1 MTNPYDMASDRAPS
15 SANTLRPNELLSP
28 SASLSSSPPSA
39 SPSAPQSSSLQ
50 APPSAVEQMPLMN
63 AKDRSFAAGE
73 PIQASSSFYMNDAN
87 TLRHG
92 PSWIPT
98 FICIPMPL
106 ENLPIDARDTQ
117 TDDDDKA
124 FFAPHGAFI
133 LERGVILPS
142 IQKNAGTYG
151 PVQVPVNMGRR
162 VLHLSLIHI

>member
-1 MTNPYDMASDRAPS
+1 
-15 SANTLRPNELLSP
+15 
-28 SASLSSSPPSA
+28 
-39 SPSAPQSSSLQ
+39 
-50 APPSAVEQMPLMN
+50 
-63 AKDRSFAAGE
+63 
-73 PIQASSSFYMNDAN
+73 
-87 TLRHG
+87 
-92 PSWIPT
+92 
-98 FICIPMPL
+98 MPL

-162 VLHLSLIHI
+162 VLHPSTALFRNVLVQRDDEREGWGWERHTNASRYFADLQADDDDSDDELPLMA